1 MDRRI
6 ELSDILNGIA
16 GVKKAYFQPPETDK
30 LKYPCIVYRFRSIDT
45 VHANDIPYKNKDCYQ
60 ITIID
65 RNPDSQIRQ
74 WFMSQ
79 PLCRF
84 DRHYTA
90 DNLHHW
96 VFVLYY

>member
-1 MDRRI
+1 MDRRL
-6 ELSDILNGIA
+6 ELHDILSHITD
-16 GVKKAYFQPPETDK
+16 VKKAYFQPPKTEK
-30 LKYPCIVYRFRSIDT
+30 LEYPCVVYRIRSIET
-45 VHANDIPYKNKDCYQ
+45 NHANDLPYINKDCYQ

-65 RNPDSQIRQ
+65 RNPDSKIRQ

-90 DNLHHW
+90 DNLNHW